1 MDRYLRTVVLAIVAC
16 LVLGACSSGGGGTR
30 ATGGSAPQSS
40 GPSSSAPTTAG
51 AAPAQGLSGMP
62 QPLDP
67 RDVYAADR
75 PGQLSPAV
83 AGFRSLVYVPNS
95 QSNSVDVIAP

>member
-1 MDRYLRTVVLAIVAC
+1 
-16 LVLGACSSGGGGTR
+16 
-30 ATGGSAPQSS
+30 
-40 GPSSSAPTTAG
+40 
-51 AAPAQGLSGMP
+51 MP